1 MRSAIEVT
9 LNDGRVSKYRRLAYE
24 FYSDDSKTESI
35 EKGFISAINEVLAE
49 IQSGGENISVSDSN
63 EIIENA
69 ELIYIL
75 DDNEEALLS
84 WLINVDGTDYIR
96 PVQ

>member
-1 MRSAIEVT
+1 MST
-9 LNDGRVSKYRRLAYE
+9 LTLS
-24 FYSDDSKTESI
+24 
-35 EKGFISAINEVLAE
+35 
-49 IQSGGENISVSDSN
+49 

>member
-1 MRSAIEVT
+1 MER
-9 LNDGRVSKYRRLAYE
+9 
-24 FYSDDSKTESI
+24 I